1 MDKLKYN
8 YSIKLIIK
16 NKIGFRLF
24 FFIIFAILGLINTFF
39 VSKILDYFYWLIIC
53 SVSLL
58 IFLLIVL
65 VNILKIRIYF
75 KKGILVDGIIYKKED
90 INPILFFV
98 LFGLLNPPKTI
109 VYYRYNISNEIYSG
123 FIKVRDKND
132 LSYLK
137 EGSKV
142 KILANPNNKND
153 SIILDIFEKI
163 IKSTTRPKGK
173 KGE

>member
-1 MDKLKYN
+1 
-8 YSIKLIIK
+8 
-16 NKIGFRLF
+16 
-24 FFIIFAILGLINTFF
+24 
-39 VSKILDYFYWLIIC
+39 
-53 SVSLL
+53 
-58 IFLLIVL
+58 L